1 MKINWKKIIVA
12 AGLGISVLG
21 CVGCKKKTVEEKEN
35 QDTLTICT
43 QTIYMENMTKLIET
57 WEYFNK
63 PLKAELIVIPND
75 PDEAEIKIS
84 EIRTEMLAGGGP
96 DVFLTEDIRCFN
108 ISKYVEEVQPM
119 LFQNPEKAMYSG
131 TFLPLDSY
139 IKNAKYFKP
148 EHYNPVIMEA
158 GKTEEGQCLLPVAY
172 DYRVCY
178 FEEPQENPIQMPLP
192 SWDSLVSGEAGFT
205 STMFPSMDLSF
216 PDLLGEY
223 ADYENK
229 KLLLSEEELYQYVL
243 DSIVFGI
250 FAENGPEVKG
260 LDLIWTQRDFA
271 SFFIRNSTGY
281 KQNPNSFLA
290 NPNREGGINANII
303 TWAGINKNTKRPS
316 QAFSFL
322 DLLFSDEVMT
332 FLGTPRYLFR
342 FWKSLGT
349 CLLIAMGQ
357 VVIAA
362 LAGYGFGKF
371 QFPYK
376 RLMLFFL
383 MILMVLPLQVT
394 EEDVTIIG
402 ALSEPYIL
410 RYASRP
416 VLPGQMVEVTTQLET
431 GEYSYLLVKETG
443 QAEVFTVSGARPF
456 MSKQTKS
463 LLEIPQEYELYMVE
477 DVLDFFRTL
486 PWLFGIL
493 SVLCCSVFLWL
504 YCLFGWKKIR
514 KSRRRMVINVS
525 LGAGLLAVSLWLTR
539 KMNFPASLLPKNNML
554 EFWYYKEQ
562 FRKIFQA
569 LFDASAKTAGMVS
582 DTLQTSVLSGIGILV
597 IGTLT
602 FIFLTILMNK
612 KGEC

>member
-21 CVGCKKKTVEEKEN
+21 CVGCKEKTVEEKEN

-178 FEEPQENPIQMPLP
+178 FGEPQENPIQMPLP

-332 FLGTPRYLFR
+332 MEGFPEAGKYA
-342 FWKSLGT
+342 GN
-349 CLLIAMGQ
+349 LIAGYFHGVPTHQ
-357 VVIAA
+357 KAFENGCEYLPDDTEKAFKA
-362 LAGYGFGKF
+362 LNSQINSARFSSDFDKE
-371 QFPYK
+371 
-376 RLMLFFL
+376 
-383 MILMVLPLQVT
+383 LQAMRDKCREADGN
-394 EEDVTIIG
+394 EE
-402 ALSEPYIL
+402 
-410 RYASRP
+410 
-416 VLPGQMVEVTTQLET
+416 
-431 GEYSYLLVKETG
+431 
-443 QAEVFTVSGARPF
+443 
-456 MSKQTKS
+456 
-463 LLEIPQEYELYMVE
+463 
-477 DVLDFFRTL
+477 
-486 PWLFGIL
+486 
-493 SVLCCSVFLWL
+493 
-504 YCLFGWKKIR
+504 
-514 KSRRRMVINVS
+514 
-525 LGAGLLAVSLWLTR
+525 
-539 KMNFPASLLPKNNML
+539 
-554 EFWYYKEQ
+554 EQ
-562 FRKIFQA
+562 RKIVA
-569 LFDASAKTAGMVS
+569 ETYERMEMKLA
-582 DTLQTSVLSGIGILV
+582 
-597 IGTLT
+597 
-602 FIFLTILMNK
+602 
-612 KGEC
+612 E